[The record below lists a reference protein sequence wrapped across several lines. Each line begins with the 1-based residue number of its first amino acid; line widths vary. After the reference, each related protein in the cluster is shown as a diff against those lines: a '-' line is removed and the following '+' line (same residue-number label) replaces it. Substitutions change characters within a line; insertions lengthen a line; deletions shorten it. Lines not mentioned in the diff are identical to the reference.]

1 MVSNCK
7 KMFWNNQ
14 SRLDYV
20 EHLQSLESGTEV
32 GGGAHTMS
40 SIQTGRLWSIFTADD
55 INMEVFILSRR
66 VPFCPEKR
74 NANKSFFAQT
84 EESSGNWDSP
94 LKTTHCTWKE
104 RCHERNNLP
113 SAAEDLNIDIHYTYI
128 HKFISM
134 FTYGRLSEMNF
145 FISCNSSSLLECIKP
160 WGSVLVFDC
169 INMIQYSDMNT
180 YM

>member
-104 RCHERNNLP
+104 RCYERNNLP
-113 SAAEDLNIDIHYTYI
+113 SAAEDLNIDIPIYIISYPCLPMAGCQRWTFSYLATLPHYWNASNPGDQFWSLIVLRWYRYKYI
-128 HKFISM
+128 HVIIS
-134 FTYGRLSEMNF
+134 
-145 FISCNSSSLLECIKP
+145 
-160 WGSVLVFDC
+160 
-169 INMIQYSDMNT
+169 
-180 YM
+180 